1 LAISRPLPGPL
12 KLRLRIPAIDA
23 SLAGAA
29 LALVA
34 IGLLTVYSATTVP
47 GAHEGLWMKQLMWL
61 GVAVVGAF
69 AARAA
74 ATRGVAG
81 VKAFGYWP
89 LALSVFIVASFTVIV
104 AFRVLVLPMFESE

>member
-1 LAISRPLPGPL
+1 MQLKPVVQGLAAIWLLLFLASFVVLQVTPSDGSYAATLN
-12 KLRLRIPAIDA
+12 RIAHFLTWQL
-23 SLAGAA
+23 LA
-29 LALVA
+29 
-34 IGLLTVYSATTVP
+34 
-47 GAHEGLWMKQLMWL
+47 L

-74 ATRGVAG
+74 AQRGVAG